1 MEEGEKREEKI
12 YRNTRD
18 FPAPLSISSV
28 AKLFAVQHV
37 FEGLEKKLDIG
48 NMLHIRIESYIGQA
62 IATEY
67 EKEILA
73 EFSQEEIDWFPKNI
87 DYANLMEE
95 LE

>member
-48 NMLHIRIESYIGQA
+48 NMLHIRIECYIGQA

-73 EFSQEEIDWFPKNI
+73 EFSQEEIDWFLKNI